1 MLVNSRKCVFGL
13 AGVFVATLFSA
24 SLHSQEVAPTRTQET
39 KAKVQ
44 FIEVEP
50 GVELEVLDWGG
61 TGRPVVLIE
70 GLGSTAHTFESFA
83 ADLNRSFHVYGIT
96 RRGYGASSAPMP
108 TSGNYSA
115 ERLGDDVIA
124 VLETLQL
131 KSPILIG
138 HSFGGEELSS
148 IGSRRPERIAGL
160 VYLDAGYR
168 YALSGPGL
176 GDFQLDLLTMRKR
189 LAVAMDGITPQ
200 ERKEAIDALLTE
212 WPDFEKELK
221 TASGVLTNA
230 STVTPEAIAK
240 EKAYRESQEG
250 RSEHAMMLGEQR
262 FQHIECPILAI
273 YASPH
278 ALSDDIRADARIAA
292 EKKDVDFV
300 ESLAK
305 RFQGFPNAKVVF
317 LPHATHSLYNSNR
330 DDVVREIRA
339 FAASLDAQ
347 GHGS

>member
-1 MLVNSRKCVFGL
+1 MEQPAHAPGPHRH
-13 AGVFVATLFSA
+13 FS
-24 SLHSQEVAPTRTQET
+24 SVAPDAALTRTQET
-39 KAKVQ
+39 KAKAQ

-50 GVELEVLDWGG
+50 GVVLEVLDWGG

-70 GLGSTAHTFESFA
+70 GLGSTAHAFESFA
-83 ADLNRSFHVYGIT
+83 IDLNKSFHVYGIT

-108 TSGNYSA
+108 TSSNYSA

-124 VLETLQL
+124 VLDSLQL

-200 ERKEAIDALLTE
+200 ERKEAIDALLAE
-212 WPDFEKELK
+212 WLDF
-221 TASGVLTNA
+221 
-230 STVTPEAIAK
+230 
-240 EKAYRESQEG
+240 REGAQD
-250 RSEHAMMLGEQR
+250 RLR
-262 FQHIECPILAI
+262 CIDECFD
-273 YASPH
+273 H
-278 ALSDDIRADARIAA
+278 DA
-292 EKKDVDFV
+292 
-300 ESLAK
+300 
-305 RFQGFPNAKVVF
+305 
-317 LPHATHSLYNSNR
+317 
-330 DDVVREIRA
+330 
-339 FAASLDAQ
+339 
-347 GHGS
+347 

>member
-1 MLVNSRKCVFGL
+1 MLVNSRKYVFGL

-24 SLHSQEVAPTRTQET
+24 SLHSQDAAPTRTQET

-83 ADLNRSFHVYGIT
+83 ADLNKSFHVYGIT

-108 TSGNYSA
+108 TSSNYSA

-124 VLETLQL
+124 VLDSLQL
-131 KSPILIG
+131 KLPILIG

-148 IGSRRPERIAGL
+148 IGSRRPDRIAGL

-176 GDFQLDLLTMRKR
+176 GDFQLDLLTMRKK
-189 LAVAMDGITPQ
+189 LAVAMDGITPKSVK
-200 ERKEAIDALLTE
+200 R
-212 WPDFEKELK
+212 P
-221 TASGVLTNA
+221 
-230 STVTPEAIAK
+230 STVFWLNGLTS
-240 EKAYRESQEG
+240 RRNS
-250 RSEHAMMLGEQR
+250 
-262 FQHIECPILAI
+262 
-273 YASPH
+273 
-278 ALSDDIRADARIAA
+278 RAPP
-292 EKKDVDFV
+292 V
-300 ESLAK
+300 
-305 RFQGFPNAKVVF
+305 
-317 LPHATHSLYNSNR
+317 Y
-330 DDVVREIRA
+330 
-339 FAASLDAQ
+339 
-347 GHGS
+347 

>member
-1 MLVNSRKCVFGL
+1 MNGRKSVFGL
-13 AGVFVATLFSA
+13 AGFFVAALLSGP
-24 SLHSQEVAPTRTQET
+24 LHSQDAANIRTQGT
-39 KAKVQ
+39 KATIKL
-44 FIEVEP
+44 IGVEP

-83 ADLNRSFHVYGIT
+83 ADLNKSFHVYGIT

-108 TSGNYSA
+108 TSSNYSA

-124 VLETLQL
+124 VLDSLQL

-176 GDFQLDLLTMRKR
+176 GDFQMDILTMRKK
-189 LAVAMDGITPQ
+189 LAVAWDGITPQ

-221 TASGVLTNA
+221 TISGALTIA
-230 STVTPEAIAK
+230 STMTPEAIAK
-240 EKAYRESQEG
+240 EKAYRETQEG
-250 RSEHAMMLGEQR
+250 RSEHAMMMGEQR
-262 FQHIECPILAI
+262 FQRIDCPTLAI

-278 ALSDDIRADARIAA
+278 ALSNTVTGDARIAA
-292 EKKDVDFV
+292 EERDMDFV

-305 RFQGFPNAKVVF
+305 RFRALPNAKVVF
-317 LPHATHSLYNSNR
+317 LPHAAHSLYNSNR
-330 DDVVREIRA
+330 DDVVREIRT
-339 FAASLDAQ
+339 FAATLDSQ
-347 GHGS
+347 SHGS

>member
-1 MLVNSRKCVFGL
+1 MNGRKSVFGL
-13 AGVFVATLFSA
+13 AGFLFATVFSG
-24 SLHSQEVAPTRTQET
+24 SLHSQDAAQTRTQET
-39 KAKVQ
+39 KSKVR

-83 ADLNRSFHVYGIT
+83 ADLNKSFHVYGVT

-108 TSGNYSA
+108 TSSNYSA

-124 VLETLQL
+124 VLDSLQL

-148 IGSRRPERIAGL
+148 IGSRRSERIAGL

-176 GDFQLDLLTMRKR
+176 GDFQMDILTMRKK
-189 LAVAMDGITPQ
+189 LAVAWDGITPQ

-221 TASGVLTNA
+221 TISGALTNA
-230 STVTPEAIAK
+230 STMTPEAIAK
-240 EKAYRESQEG
+240 EKAYRETQEG
-250 RSEHAMMLGEQR
+250 RSEHAMMMGEQR
-262 FQHIECPILAI
+262 FQRIDCPILAI

-278 ALSDDIRADARIAA
+278 ALSDTITGDARIAA
-292 EKKDVDFV
+292 EKRDTDFV

-305 RFQGFPNAKVVF
+305 RFRAFPNAKVVF
-317 LPHATHSLYNSNR
+317 LPHATHSLYNST
-330 DDVVREIRA
+330 A
-339 FAASLDAQ
+339 TT
-347 GHGS
+347 